1 MALLDL
7 LLRALSRVRH
17 LIGGRSRQREIESGP
32 GYPVW

>member
-7 LLRALSRVRH
+7 LLRALSLVRH
-17 LIGGRSRQREIESGP
+17 RIGGGSSDGPIESGP

>member
-7 LLRALSRVRH
+7 LLLVLSRLRH
-17 LIGGRSRQREIESGP
+17 RIGGRSPDREIESGP

>member
-7 LLRALSRVRH
+7 VLRLVSRVRH
-17 LIGGRSRQREIESGP
+17 VLGGRAAEKPIESGP